1 MSDVDV
7 VGLLLDPRVAIPV
20 LVVRD
25 GIVASSNE
33 AARALLGGDVDQP
46 IEALFTAGSRSKL
59 TGALAAAPASCEVQV
74 CRGGRDPQV
83 VRLAAVPLGPDTRL
97 VLAVQTGVEYS
108 ESMAQQLLEA
118 NNHLA
123 NLTREL
129 SRQSA
134 EIQAARTRFE
144 SLADLREHFVSMLA
158 HDVRGALQGIA
169 LSLEVLERADA
180 SRSTE
185 LWNQTRGRIHRS
197 ATRVMELVEKVLEAA
212 RTEAGR
218 VILDAQPV
226 SIRAIARDAIEIYTP
241 IADRAG
247 IGLELVDQLDDA
259 LISADRVRFGQVVGN
274 LIENA
279 IRHSPSAGTVTVEL
293 SATAQVV
300 RLAVRDQ
307 GPGIPV
313 ELRERLFDRFVQG
326 TGTAGSLGL
335 GLYVAHELVKLH
347 GGRIVIEDVVPHG
360 AALIVE
366 LPRPGQRG
374 PDRAT
379 RGAGSPA

>member
-1 MSDVDV
+1 MEAVSDVDV

-25 GIVASSNE
+25 GIIASSND

-46 IEALFTAGSRSKL
+46 IEALFTAGSRDKL
-59 TGALAAAPASCEVQV
+59 AAALAAAPASCEVQA
-74 CRGGRDPQV
+74 RSGGRDPQV

-158 HDVRGALQGIA
+158 HDVRGALHGIA

-180 SRSTE
+180 SRSAE
-185 LWNQTRGRIHRS
+185 LWNQVRARIQRS
-197 ATRVMELVEKVLEAA
+197 TNRVMELVEKVLEAA
-212 RTEAGR
+212 RTESGR
-218 VILDAQPV
+218 IILDAGPV
-226 SIRAIARDAIEIYTP
+226 SIRAVARDMIEIYAP

-247 IGLELVDQLDDA
+247 VGLDLVDQLGDA

-313 ELRERLFDRFVQG
+313 ELRERLFERFVQG
-326 TGTAGSLGL
+326 GGRSGSLGL

-366 LPRPGQRG
+366 LPRAGQG
-374 PDRAT
+374 
-379 RGAGSPA
+379 

>member
-1 MSDVDV
+1 VDV
-7 VGLLLDPRVAIPV
+7 VGLLLDRRVAIPV

-25 GIVASSNE
+25 GIIASSNE
-33 AARALLGGDVDQP
+33 AARELLDGDVDQF
-46 IEALFTAGSRSKL
+46 IEALFTADSRSKL
-59 TGALAAAPASCEVQV
+59 TGALAAAPASCEVQAQ
-74 CRGGRDPQV
+74 RGGRDPQP
-83 VRLAAVPLGPDTRL
+83 VRLVALPLGPDTRL
-97 VLAVQTGVEYS
+97 VLVAHSGAEYS
-108 ESMAQQLLEA
+108 EAMAQQLLQA

-158 HDVRGALQGIA
+158 HEVRGGLQGIA
-169 LSLEVLERADA
+169 LSLEVMERADA

-185 LWNQTRGRIHRS
+185 LWNQARGRIHRS
-197 ATRVMELVEKVLEAA
+197 AAQVVELIEKVLEAA
-212 RTEAGR
+212 RTESGR
-218 VILDAQPV
+218 VILDARPV
-226 SIRAIARDAIEIYTP
+226 SIRAIARDALEIYTP

-247 IGLELVDQLDDA
+247 VGLELVDRLGDA
-259 LISADRVRFGQVVGN
+259 VVAADRVRFGQVVGN

-300 RLAVRDQ
+300 DLAVRDQ

-313 ELRERLFDRFVQG
+313 ELRERLFERFIQG
-326 TGTAGSLGL
+326 TGKSGSLGL
-335 GLYVAHELVKLH
+335 GLYVAHELVMLH
-347 GGRIVIEDVVPHG
+347 GGRIRIEDVAPHG

-366 LPRPGQRG
+366 LPRSGE
-374 PDRAT
+374 
-379 RGAGSPA
+379 S